1 MAGGEEPKFRLQK
14 RTRAGRN
21 LVAVPPPANGAGAF
35 SHEPRLWVNSKGDGG
50 DFTAISISY
59 VHNALVANASLR
71 FSEKVNSTLKESTS
85 YTSLMWSGER
95 SGPSAPPSYLL
106 RFFPVS
112 RYFARTCPAVWSA
125 EAWMLTALCPQ
136 NVHGARF

>member
-1 MAGGEEPKFRLQK
+1 M
-14 RTRAGRN
+14 
-21 LVAVPPPANGAGAF
+21 AVPPPANGAGAF

-95 SGPSAPPSYLL
+95 SGPSTPLLPPAILL
-106 RFFPVS
+106 SFPV
-112 RYFARTCPAVWSA
+112 
-125 EAWMLTALCPQ
+125 LCSNLP
-136 NVHGARF
+136 RCLER